1 MATLL
6 ETASLVMVPSGYED
20 GTLGSLVPTDASGDF
35 AFTRGSN
42 LSATRVN
49 EQGLI
54 EKGYE
59 NLLLQSNNFDIS
71 PWTQLGVD
79 TPISG
84 QSGYDGTNDAWKVN
98 SNANISNI
106 RQTRNQTGL
115 ITLSV
120 YAKKGE
126 YDYVGLYFSG
136 DAVGVIFSLIDGG
149 VESPIAAYPDVYTN
163 GENIGNGWYRFSI
176 THNSSSTG
184 IAGIY
189 VCETTSYFG
198 NTTTGEGIY
207 IQDAQL
213 NQGLAAYP
221 YIETTAAPEKGG
233 ILADL
238 PRVDYSSGR
247 ASLLLEP
254 QRTNLVPHSE
264 YYDGSSWTKTRIDLT
279 INATTSPEGV
289 LNASLIVPQALN
301 GDHLLRDDKT
311 FTSLTIG
318 QKYTLSAFAKQ
329 AGYRYYR
336 LYAFNANTRTTFDLS
351 TGTMFDNTGDDF
363 SITDMGNGWYR
374 LTHTF
379 TATATEEKFRT
390 MILNNSLA
398 GVYVGDG
405 TSGIYVFGHQ
415 FEQEFYPTS
424 YIPTY
429 GTSQTRLADLA
440 TDAGNASTFNDS
452 EGVLFFEGSSLADA
466 NTGAHFL
473 SLGGVN
479 VTNDRISIGF
489 LSRRIFVEI
498 KRDNVVQMIHL
509 QVIDTTQVA
518 KVAISYKENDCN
530 FYINGVLVDSD
541 TSVNLPSN
549 LQTLNFSKPSVFN
562 FYGNTNQVLYF
573 PTALSDEACIELTTL

>member
-254 QRTNLVPHSE
+254 QRSNVLQHSE
-264 YYDGSSWTKTRIDLT
+264 YLSSPTFT
-279 INATTSPEGV
+279 ISNILVNYNSASSPEGKT
-289 LNASLIVPQALN
+289 NAAKLIVTPGGGNTRLFKQTSGSGSQVVSVFAKAGEKNAISVSSYTGTAYLYAMYNLAN
-301 GDHLLRDDKT
+301 GTLINSNADNTGIEDIGDGWYRVWVYVANSTNRYAHL
-311 FTSLTIG
+311 SIG
-318 QKYTLSAFAKQ
+318 DSTNSPAYTLSAT
-329 AGYRYYR
+329 GNGSDG
-336 LYAFNANTRTTFDLS
+336 LYAYGFQAEQD
-351 TGTMFDNTGDDF
+351 
-363 SITDMGNGWYR
+363 
-374 LTHTF
+374 
-379 TATATEEKFRT
+379 AT
-390 MILNNSLA
+390 
-398 GVYVGDG
+398 
-405 TSGIYVFGHQ
+405 
-415 FEQEFYPTS
+415 YPTS

-429 GTSQTRLADLA
+429 GTSQTRLAD
-440 TDAGNASTFNDS
+440 DAFNANTIDADNDFTMIIES
-452 EGVLFFEGSSLADA
+452 KGITRTNSSLFFSGIGYLNINLNGALRFRYNSANHSTSGDYTQTFKWLLRKDSTSMKIYLNGILTHTITTGIASGSYDISLEGGM
-466 NTGAHFL
+466 T
-473 SLGGVN
+473 
-479 VTNDRISIGF
+479 TNF
-489 LSRRIFVEI
+489 MIF
-498 KRDNVVQMIHL
+498 
-509 QVIDTTQVA
+509 
-518 KVAISYKENDCN
+518 S
-530 FYINGVLVDSD
+530 
-541 TSVNLPSN
+541 
-549 LQTLNFSKPSVFN
+549 
-562 FYGNTNQVLYF
+562 
-573 PTALSDEACIELTTL
+573 TALSDDECIELTTL